1 MNTKENIIASLE
13 LAMKQI
19 LSVEN
24 LNVWIS
30 VRKRPITK
38 ILKEAGVSREYSAVI
53 MEELKKLGAVEH
65 EGRGIGMRYKIATS
79 FIPDYE
85 AVAKRCYE
93 NFITH
98 KREYVKSTVTAD
110 RPGDN
115 IPFRP
120 KKSKTMFDFECEKP
134 GKIIKCKSMVAI
146 PHLGEL
152 KFMLV
157 DNRIYQVKIVGI
169 YYAQEVE
176 KKPTILCDVKG
187 DFLVNEVLVN
197 HPYKKG
203 ISLKELYSS
212 AEELCAVLLGKVV
225 KYKG

>member
-1 MNTKENIIASLE
+1 MNTKEDIIASLE
-13 LAMKQI
+13 LAMEQI

-30 VRKRPITK
+30 VCERPITK
-38 ILKEAGVSREYSAVI
+38 ILKEVGVSKDYSVVV
-53 MEELKKLGAVEH
+53 MEELKKLGAVER
-65 EGRGIGMRYKIATS
+65 EGRGTGMRYKIATN

-85 AVAKRCYE
+85 AVARRCYE
-93 NFITH
+93 NFVAH
-98 KREYVKSTVTAD
+98 KRECAKSTVTAD

-120 KKSKTMFDFECEKP
+120 KKSKTMSDFECEKP

-176 KKPTILCDVKG
+176 KPTILCDVKG
-187 DFLVNEVLVN
+187 DFLVNEVLEN
-197 HPYKKG
+197 NPYKKG